1 MSVSLTIDRTEA
13 PIGHAPNRVPL
24 IDDDGLVTIDPWW
37 GTIQPQQLHP
47 GIPTWGELEVID
59 HIAAGGRLID
69 TRLPEYV
76 AASGTIPGSLV
87 IPWETITDHLDAIE
101 PGAVT
106 VLFCNGPQ
114 CAATPRAV
122 GRLLDSGVEPESLAY
137 YRGGIQD
144 WVGLGLPTI
153 AAPNKIPG

>member
-1 MSVSLTIDRTEA
+1 MSTSVTVDRAPAPEGHEA
-13 PIGHAPNRVPL
+13 RRVPEVGA
-24 IDDDGLVTIDPWW
+24 DGLVLIDPWW

-47 GIPTWGELEVID
+47 RTPTWGELEVIA
-59 HIAAGGRLID
+59 HIEAGGTLID

-76 AASGTIPGSLV
+76 ERSGTL
-87 IPWETITDHLDAIE
+87 
-101 PGAVT
+101 PGAAVVPWQEIADRTDLLAPDGIT

-122 GRLLDSGVEPESLAY
+122 ARLLEAGIDPASLAY

-144 WVGLGLPTI
+144 WLGLGLPTVKPE
-153 AAPNKIPG
+153 AD

>member
-1 MSVSLTIDRTEA
+1 MSVSLTVERATAPEGHDPLRVPAVDRT
-13 PIGHAPNRVPL
+13 
-24 IDDDGLVTIDPWW
+24 GLVTIDPWW

-47 GIPTWGELEVID
+47 GIPTWGELEVIE
-59 HIAAGGRLID
+59 HMKGGGRLID

-76 AASGTIPGSLV
+76 EASGTIPGSLV
-87 IPWETITDHLDAIE
+87 IPWETIADHLSEID
-101 PGAVT
+101 PRGVT

-122 GRLLDSGVEPESLAY
+122 GRLLDAGVEPESLAY

-144 WVGLGLPTI
+144 WVGLGLPTSPP
-153 AAPNKIPG
+153 AGN